1 MVRRVLAGPS
11 FPVDVTGLDAILTG
25 LEVGLA
31 AGVASIGGVKDDG
44 PQWVVTRVHTSS
56 ADMQTAAAITAAP
69 IGGQKIVVDDLL
81 VSVAVAME
89 FSIQMETSG
98 NVLASV
104 FLPANGTALVVLRDG
119 LKGDAADKRI
129 FGKASAGGNVRV
141 TVCYH
146 SEA

>member
-1 MVRRVLAGPS
+1 MARRVLAGPS
-11 FPVDVTGLDAILTG
+11 SPVYVAGLDATLTG
-25 LEVGLA
+25 LEIGLV
-31 AGVASIGGVKDDG
+31 AGVASIGGAKDDG
-44 PQWVVTRVHTSS
+44 PQWVVTRTYTPS
-56 ADMQTAAAITAAP
+56 ADMQTAVALTAVP
-69 IGGQKIVVDDLL
+69 SSGQKIVIDDLI
-81 VSVAVAME
+81 VSVAAAME

-104 FLPANGTALVVLRDG
+104 FLPANGTALVTTRDG
-119 LKGDAADKRI
+119 LKGDAVDRRI